1 MQIHQE
7 LNPDLWQGDAL
18 KSNVKDQL
26 LLIAKDF
33 YDTLKI
39 KEAPEDITI
48 TGSSANYNYT
58 PTSDIDLHLL
68 VNFTNVTCDEE
79 ITRDYLLAKKSLWN
93 DKHDIT
99 IFGREV
105 EVYVQDT
112 NEPHVSTGV
121 YSILHDSWIE
131 HPEQID
137 AKSINLDEVLYKKKL
152 AEYVDLIEHN
162 LKKNTNHNYLKKLRG
177 KISQMRKDGLAEGGQ
192 FSVENLVFKKL
203 RSMGYL
209 DKLAQLET
217 DAYDASMSLESF
229 KNFFKQRA

>member
-68 VNFTNVTCDEE
+68 VNFANVTCDEE

-121 YSILHDSWIE
+121 YSILHDTWVE

-137 AKSINLDEVLYKKKL
+137 AESINLYEALYKKKL

-177 KISQMRKDGLAEGGQ
+177 KISQMRKDGLATGGQ

-229 KNFFKQRA
+229 KTFFKQRA

>member
-1 MQIHQE
+1 M
-7 LNPDLWQGDAL
+7 

-68 VNFTNVTCDEE
+68 VNFANVTCDEE

-121 YSILHDSWIE
+121 YSILHDTWVE

-137 AKSINLDEVLYKKKL
+137 AESINLYEALYKKKL

-177 KISQMRKDGLAEGGQ
+177 KISQMRKDGLATGGQ

-229 KNFFKQRA
+229 KTFFKQRA

>member
-68 VNFTNVTCDEE
+68 VNFANVTCDEE

-121 YSILHDSWIE
+121 YSILHDTWVE

-137 AKSINLDEVLYKKKL
+137 AESINLDEVLYKKKL

-162 LKKNTNHNYLKKLRG
+162 IKKNTNHNYLKKLRG
-177 KISQMRKDGLAEGGQ
+177 KISKMRRDGLAAEGQ

-229 KNFFKQRA
+229 KTFFKQRA